1 MTVQVHHVNFKLNL
15 HAMKTGVVMTVTQES
30 DQSRASNACE
40 CL

>member
-1 MTVQVHHVNFKLNL
+1 MTVQVHHVNFKLL
-15 HAMKTGVVMTVTQES
+15 HAMKAGVVMTVTQES